1 MVLYYLYNSQDK
13 DFFLPKTY
21 LGHYKT
27 IEKIPGIGF
36 RVIVTFS
43 KYKIP
48 GIGLELSSLSA
59 NIKFQV

>member
-1 MVLYYLYNSQDK
+1 MITLN
-13 DFFLPKTY
+13 P
-21 LGHYKT
+21 
-27 IEKIPGIGF
+27 IPGILYLLKVTITLTLYLEF
-36 RVIVTFS
+36 YKNSRYRVRVIVTFN